1 MNVTIVKIGKVRT
14 NPNNPRVIKDKKF
27 EKLVKSIK
35 EFPDMLRIR
44 PIVVDSDYVVL
55 GGNMRLKACKEA
67 EMKEIPI
74 IVADELTEEQKKEFV
89 IKDNASFGE
98 WDWDNLANEWEAEL
112 LDEWGLD
119 VPFLNT
125 EEEAQ
130 QKGTDVSDYN
140 FETFDERGVINI
152 RIILPDEQ
160 AKHFIET
167 IDNLKGDL
175 TLSEFIYAHFC
186 NWKSKSLRRY
196 TSSCTEVEAEFKD
209 VATGRNVHRLERKAV
224 IVLHQRFPLAGDKR
238 PCKGLFDHKTV
249 EVNKDNGSQN
259 PKHSFWIYAPKRA
272 TSKLLQP
279 NH

>member
-186 NWKSKSLRRY
+186 N
-196 TSSCTEVEAEFKD
+196 
-209 VATGRNVHRLERKAV
+209 
-224 IVLHQRFPLAGDKR
+224 
-238 PCKGLFDHKTV
+238 
-249 EVNKDNGSQN
+249 
-259 PKHSFWIYAPKRA
+259 
-272 TSKLLQP
+272 
-279 NH
+279 